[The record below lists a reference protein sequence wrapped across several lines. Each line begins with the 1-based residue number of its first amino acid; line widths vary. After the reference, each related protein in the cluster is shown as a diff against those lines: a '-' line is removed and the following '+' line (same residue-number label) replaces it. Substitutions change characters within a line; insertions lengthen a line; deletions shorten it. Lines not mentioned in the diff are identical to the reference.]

1 MIECS
6 RQPRCRDELP
16 KYSHFFTKAH
26 FYRYQMNLIANCICL
41 DVVIVGLESTPAAFK
56 DPDAAK
62 TCLAPGAGGLKFA

>member
-1 MIECS
+1 MLDSVLQGTNYRNTAIS
-6 RQPRCRDELP
+6 SP
-16 KYSHFFTKAH
+16 KL